1 MNRKT
6 FLKTAALAGAAGMV
20 MPKFSLG
27 AGLGSDKIKVAFVG
41 LGGRGTG
48 ALINMVDADENIEI
62 VAAGELFPERV
73 EAAKKK
79 LSEQAFIERAYI
91 TGLEA
96 GKWNVTLNVLFYLS
110 DALDMKPDELVHEVM
125 SERERLERGIS

>member
-62 VAAGELFPERV
+62 VAVG
-73 EAAKKK
+73 
-79 LSEQAFIERAYI
+79 
-91 TGLEA
+91 GLEF
-96 GKWNVTLNVLFYLS
+96 LY
-110 DALDMKPDELVHEVM
+110 
-125 SERERLERGIS
+125 